1 MQHPIVRNDPKLF
14 SNERE
19 SLYFDRKSARLN
31 AKEVARHICAFANAS
46 GGKLVIGIEDDGEI
60 TGFRRNGARDIE
72 DFEQA
77 PVTGCNPVPVVHAT
91 TIPVT
96 NSKGQQDQILVLDIA
111 SSTGHV
117 IARRSDNAVFLRQ
130 KDSSVELDREQVL
143 ALEYDKNQRR
153 YEDETQERS
162 SIADIDPEVVARY
175 KAELGTEASDEQVLR
190 SRGFLQDGHLTN
202 AGVLLFSDNP
212 TRFMP
217 WARVRVLRFDGN
229 KMETGRRLNIVKDR
243 TFDGPLPK
251 QIEGAKEFISSQLR
265 EFQYLGKDGKFKV
278 IPEYPEFAWFEG
290 LVNAITH
297 RDYAM
302 SGDHIRV
309 MMYDDRLEITSPGSL
324 PNMVTL
330 ENMRYTRWSRNPI
343 IARTLV
349 EFGWVRELN
358 EGVQRI
364 YDEMAEMLLRE
375 PTYSEPNGVSVR
387 LVLENSITS
396 RMLRRGDSMASDLG
410 EDVYRSLDEYELSA
424 LQYVYGRGRVTAKE
438 LAEYLGRSVKVSR
451 PALKSLVEKRILDWH
466 GNSTHD
472 PSQYYD
478 LHRFE

>member
-1 MQHPIVRNDPKLF
+1 MQQPIIRNDPEIF
-14 SNERE
+14 STEKEN
-19 SLYFDRKSARLN
+19 LYFDRKSARLN
-31 AKEVARHICAFANAS
+31 AKETARHICAFSNAS

-60 TGFRRNGARDIE
+60 TGFKRDGARDIE

-77 PVTGCNPVPVVHAT
+77 PIVGCDPVPVVQAAR
-91 TIPVT
+91 IPVT
-96 NSKGQQDQILVLDIA
+96 NAKGEDDQILVLEI
-111 SSTGHV
+111 SRSNGHV
-117 IARRSDNAVFLRQ
+117 IARRSDKAVFLRQ
-130 KDSSVELDREQVL
+130 RDSSVELDRDQVL

-153 YEDETQERS
+153 YEDEVQERAS
-162 SIADIDPEVVARY
+162 LEDVDPEVMARY
-175 KAELGTEASDEQVLR
+175 KTDLGTEVPDEQVLR
-190 SRGFLQDGHLTN
+190 SRGMLVDGHLTK
-202 AGVLLFSDNP
+202 AGVILFARNP
-212 TRFMP
+212 AQFMP
-217 WARVRVLRFDGN
+217 QARVRVVRFDGN
-229 KMETGRRLNIVKDR
+229 KMETGRRLNIVKER

-251 QIEGAKEFISSQLR
+251 VIEGAKEFISSQLR
-265 EFQYLGKDGKFKV
+265 EFQYLGDDGRFKV
-278 IPEYPEFAWFEG
+278 VPEYPEFAWFEG
-290 LVNAITH
+290 LVNAVTH

-309 MMYDDRLEITSPGSL
+309 MMYDDRLEITSPGAL

-330 ENMRYTRWSRNPI
+330 ENMRYTHWSRNPI

-410 EDVYRSLDEYELSA
+410 EDVYRSLDEYELAA

-451 PALKSLVEKRILDWH
+451 PALKSLVKKRILDWH

-478 LHRFE
+478 LHRGK